1 MQPLAFTTDKMC
13 LSFILSALRRI
24 QADEVRQPSVA
35 LNLEA
40 SSCIVLSCIA
50 VEAFVNEIA
59 SLTNAFLHE
68 QKSDRPVRNAPRTE
82 MEDKPSRRVLEEVAS
97 IRIDSRGSFYDRYK
111 RLLCDL
117 DIAKPSWLAD
127 LSSLGKVRDALVHF
141 RECDVPIVE
150 DENGVIKE
158 GQELPSELKKLQN
171 RKYEG
176 QQLLAPPKGS
186 PWTLRLATDAM
197 AAWSLNL
204 CLDAT
209 GYVLNEL
216 PTGSYK
222 DFVLK
227 AYACRD
233 SNFDSLF
240 AFGKQTLAEWW
251 NGLENDGKL
260 K

>member
-1 MQPLAFTTDKMC
+1 MRPLAFTTDKVSW
-13 LSFILSALRRI
+13 SFILSTLRRI
-24 QADEVRQPSVA
+24 QADEVREPSVA

-40 SSCIVLSCIA
+40 PSSIVLSCIA
-50 VEAFVNEIA
+50 VEAFVNEVA

-68 QKSDRPVRNAPRTE
+68 HKQDGPGPSPPRTTKE
-82 MEDKPSRRVLEEVAS
+82 GNPPRRVLEEVAS

-111 RLLCDL
+111 RLLCDF
-117 DIAKPSWLAD
+117 DMAKPACLAD
-127 LSSLGKVRDALVHF
+127 LSTLGKVRDALVHF

-150 DENGVIKE
+150 DENGAIQE

-171 RKYEG
+171 RNYEG
-176 QQLLAPPKGS
+176 QQLLAPPQGS
-186 PWTLRLATDAM
+186 PWTLRLATDSM
-197 AAWSLNL
+197 AAWSLDL

-216 PTGSYK
+216 PTGSYRE
-222 DFVLK
+222 FVWK
-227 AYACRD
+227 AYACHD

-240 AFGKQTLAEWW
+240 AIGKQKLAAWW
-251 NGLENDGKL
+251 NGLGDDGKS